1 LLSSV
6 ILARPSL
13 QPYAKA
19 PGLPLFAS
27 NILFLMY
34 LFIIHP
40 YDVFVN
46 TSLKGVAGL
55 FINRLFLLKEKNGQL
70 FFSCPHYL
78 FCCVIKR

>member
-40 YDVFVN
+40 YGVFVN
-46 TSLKGVAGL
+46 ALRAKM
-55 FINRLFLLKEKNGQL
+55 
-70 FFSCPHYL
+70 P
-78 FCCVIKR
+78 